1 MLHSMNQLPIP
12 LLIFSRDSR
21 KGHEYSPDDPDDRC
35 IEDLNEG
42 RKKAVDVILRF
53 SVGCFNL
60 IRAHSCLHW
69 SSGVLTQAIN
79 IPSFCLQ
86 FARSVVL
93 AGDKGT
99 KLSAREVNRRSLDT
113 SLSSMKLIDQA

>member
-1 MLHSMNQLPIP
+1 VALTILVIDALGVCRNGGK
-12 LLIFSRDSR
+12 R
-21 KGHEYSPDDPDDRC
+21 
-35 IEDLNEG
+35 
-42 RKKAVDVILRF
+42 AVDVILRF
-53 SVGCFNL
+53 SVGSFNL

-79 IPSFCLQ
+79 IPYFCLQ
-86 FARSVVL
+86 FVRRVGL

-113 SLSSMKLIDQA
+113 SVSSSKLVDQAQDPAVQPRKLEWRLEGRGQGCMG